1 MDMPKTNDRDPLAIS
16 NIKFVEQ
23 NTPAQRTLA
32 MSSCIG
38 EQITSLRQ
46 LLKRFYGLNYVASAP
61 IAAYTWSLRPFKI
74 QWWGLNAAT
83 PAAITG
89 VVSPDYYSL
98 IGSCFSL
105 SRGSMRVR
113 AVPVGIINA
122 NNQPYDNVLF
132 GTMYTDVSTN
142 GGAYDLLTY
151 DTGTDPATSVVGRQ
165 NPMVSYTITSV
176 DGSGGYD
183 VQVPAYS
190 RTIARDNVL
199 ESITYSNLQTG
210 GGLLNK
216 QVFEDPANMQTSG
229 NVLQFYS
236 PGIKLPMHIM
246 RAMGEDGGFFNFVSI
261 PPLLFS

>member
-1 MDMPKTNDRDPLAIS
+1 MDMPYKNGRDPLAMS
-16 NIKFVEQ
+16 DIKFVEQ

-46 LLKRFYGLNYVASAP
+46 LLKRFYGLNYFGASP
-61 IAAYTWSLRPFKI
+61 IAAYTWTLRPFKI
-74 QWWGLNAAT
+74 QWWGLNAST

-89 VVSPDYYSL
+89 VVTPDYYSL
-98 IGSCFSL
+98 IGSCYSL
-105 SRGSMRVR
+105 ARGSVRVR
-113 AVPVGIINA
+113 AVPVGVYNSSNI
-122 NNQPYDNVLF
+122 PYDNLLF
-132 GTMYTDVSTN
+132 GTMYADVSTN
-142 GGAYDLLTY
+142 SGAFDLLTY
-151 DTGTDPATSVVGRQ
+151 DTTNDPATTVIGKQ

-190 RTIARDNVL
+190 RTIARDTVL

-216 QVFEDPANMQTSG
+216 QVFEDPANLQTSS

-236 PGIKLPMHIM
+236 PGLKLPVHVM
-246 RAMGEDGGFFNFVSI
+246 RAMGEDGGFFNFVSV